1 MLYAAVIVT
10 LGPSCHEV
18 DTLCQLLQSGA
29 TCARIDLTV
38 SHLQAQYAATAQL
51 ITLPSWHV

>member
-1 MLYAAVIVT
+1 MLSAAVIVT

-29 TCARIDLTV
+29 TCARVDLTV
-38 SHLQAQYAATAQL
+38 SHLRKRHALQWL
-51 ITLPSWHV
+51 S